1 MNDWDKILD
10 DFARKCKGGAPDM
23 TNPRHLALLRESLI
37 KFGWKEFATNEFIGN
52 LREGKEIV
60 TEEGWYWDDMSDA
73 AQAAYIKKHGQA
85 PTRRGSGGDEKGGKK
100 KDKKDEKGGKVVA
113 STEVKEEGKVVEM
126 EETEEGLLQEKF
138 EEPIAKP
145 EKENESLRADYKEPR
160 PEPLEL
166 TIGHEEDGTPIIVTV
181 STNPIDENDLAQVFP
196 PGTPKKYI
204 QLITRMLNAK
214 ADSKDSKKP
223 AMLNFIEGSGA
234 GIMPAQGAEV
244 MTMAAST
251 MDDDQFKAFM
261 SVINQHNSNLA
272 DKAETQKAEIA
283 TKEKTIESQRA
294 ELEKELSKKPK
305 DKDKIKSL
313 KDNIKNLRKEL
324 SPLKKEVKKLSKENQ
339 PIFDND
345 WLQSISGARGVIRD
359 FADESGTEVSHCA
372 WDLREDVTNMGF
384 NYDSKGFSTDV
395 FVRTDDG
402 RIIQVSLKKDT
413 NVNLAQPSVGF
424 TTPASVK
431 LVSKKK
437 QKQHEKNKEKMKKM
451 GGLPPK
457 SKSKERAEYERLE
470 KENYDIESEGLE
482 KLFENHPNANPR
494 VAQKKQL
501 KLCNEAIEKI
511 DETEKKTIQ
520 NVTDKDVE
528 DIINNNKQSFDGY
541 PPEYVKDVVNV
552 FKGMTPPINDAT
564 LRAALKAAGM
574 KTNTKATEKAK
585 NAINRILARKNPESA
600 VAKRHQ
606 KVEADIRQNDVD
618 LQEGYLKACV
628 DSPEMKAEVMNLIR
642 SKFPVKSLLDGEEK
656 IALGGLAGDKDI
668 ISDIFD
674 EDDYDK
680 IESNLEVEEDPVTGK
695 QFLVYKVKGGGAP
708 IRVAEVVIRNKG
720 IGYNNMESSTFE
732 LKLSDQMKWHLY
744 CANINKHGE
753 NKVNGRISDAE
764 KKTQENL
771 SSEKRFGP
779 CLSKE
784 KKE

>member
-1 MNDWDKILD
+1 MINWDKILK
-10 DFARKCKGGAPDM
+10 DFAYKCKGGAPDFI
-23 TNPRHLALLRESLI
+23 NSDHLNLLRESLL
-37 KFGWKEFATNEFIGN
+37 KFGWKEFATNEFLGN
-52 LREGKEIV
+52 LREGEDKDYK
-60 TEEGWYWDDMSDA
+60 G
-73 AQAAYIKKHGQA
+73 KG
-85 PTRRGSGGDEKGGKK
+85 TRTGKPGEYKYDYSEPSSERGGKK
-100 KDKKDEKGGKVVA
+100 KDKKDEKSGKVVA
-113 STEVKEEGKVVEM
+113 SAEVKDEGKVVEM

-160 PEPLEL
+160 PKPLEL
-166 TIGHEEDGTPIIVTV
+166 MVNGKKVTV
-181 STNPIDENDLAQVFP
+181 NTNPIDENDLAQVFP

-437 QKQHEKNKEKMKKM
+437 QKQHENNKKKMKKM

-574 KTNTKATEKAK
+574 KATTRSTEKAK

-753 NKVNGRISDAE
+753 NKVNERISDTE
-764 KKTQENL
+764 EKTQKKL
-771 SSEKRFGP
+771 SSPDRFGP
-779 CLSKE
+779 CPPKG
-784 KKE
+784 KK

>member
-1 MNDWDKILD
+1 MKNWDKILK

-23 TNPRHLALLRESLI
+23 TNPRHLALLRESLL

-52 LREGKEIV
+52 LREGEEIV
-60 TEEGWYWDDMSDA
+60 TEGGWYWDDMSDA

-160 PEPLEL
+160 PKPLEL
-166 TIGHEEDGTPIIVTV
+166 MVNGKKVTV
-181 STNPIDENDLAQVFP
+181 NTNPIDENDLAQVFP

-261 SVINQHNSNLA
+261 SVINQQNSNLV
-272 DKAETQKAEIA
+272 DLAETQKAEIA
-283 TKEKTIESQRA
+283 TKEKSIVSQRA

-324 SPLKKEVKKLSKENQ
+324 SPLKKEVKELSKENQ
-339 PIFDND
+339 PIFDSG

-457 SKSKERAEYERLE
+457 SKEKERAEYERLK

-482 KLFENHPNANPR
+482 KLFEKYPKANPR
-494 VAQKKQL
+494 KAQKKQL
-501 KLCNEAIEKI
+501 ELCNTVVEKFE
-511 DETEKKTIQ
+511 DEKVVIQ
-520 NVTDKDVE
+520 SVTDKDVV
-528 DIINNNKQSFDGY
+528 DIVNNNKQAFDGY

-600 VAKRHQ
+600 VSKRHQ
-606 KVEADIRQNDVD
+606 KVEADIRQNDED
-618 LQEGYLKACV
+618 LQDGYLKACV

-764 KKTQENL
+764 KKTQKTL
-771 SSEKRFGP
+771 SSTDRFGP
-779 CLSKE
+779 CPPKG
-784 KKE
+784 KK

>member
-1 MNDWDKILD
+1 MINWDKILK
-10 DFARKCKGGAPDM
+10 DFAYKCKGGAPDFI
-23 TNPRHLALLRESLI
+23 NSDHLNLLRESLL
-37 KFGWKEFATNEFIGN
+37 KFGWKEFATNEFLGN
-52 LREGKEIV
+52 LREGEDKDYK
-60 TEEGWYWDDMSDA
+60 G
-73 AQAAYIKKHGQA
+73 KG
-85 PTRRGSGGDEKGGKK
+85 TRTGKPGEYKYDYSEPSSERGGKK

-113 STEVKEEGKVVEM
+113 SAEVKDEGKVVEM

-160 PEPLEL
+160 PKPLEL
-166 TIGHEEDGTPIIVTV
+166 MVNGKKVTV
-181 STNPIDENDLAQVFP
+181 NTNPIDENDLAQVFP

-437 QKQHEKNKEKMKKM
+437 QKQHENNKKKMKKM

-574 KTNTKATEKAK
+574 KATTRSTEKAK
-585 NAINRILARKNPESA
+585 NAINRILARKNPESV

-753 NKVNGRISDAE
+753 NKVNERISDTE
-764 KKTQENL
+764 EKTQKKL
-771 SSEKRFGP
+771 SSPDRFGP
-779 CLSKE
+779 CPPKG
-784 KKE
+784 KK

>member
-1 MNDWDKILD
+1 MINWDKILK
-10 DFARKCKGGAPDM
+10 DFAYKCKGGAPDFI
-23 TNPRHLALLRESLI
+23 NSDHLNLLRESLL
-37 KFGWKEFATNEFIGN
+37 KFGWKEFATNEFLGN
-52 LREGKEIV
+52 LREGEDKDYK
-60 TEEGWYWDDMSDA
+60 G
-73 AQAAYIKKHGQA
+73 KG
-85 PTRRGSGGDEKGGKK
+85 TRTGKPGEYKYDYSEPSSERGGKK
-100 KDKKDEKGGKVVA
+100 KDKKDEKSGKVVA
-113 STEVKEEGKVVEM
+113 SAEVKDEGKVVEM

-160 PEPLEL
+160 PKPLEL
-166 TIGHEEDGTPIIVTV
+166 MVNGKKVTV
-181 STNPIDENDLAQVFP
+181 NTNPIDENDLAQVFP

-437 QKQHEKNKEKMKKM
+437 QKQHENNKKKMKKM

-574 KTNTKATEKAK
+574 KATTRSTEKAK
-585 NAINRILARKNPESA
+585 NAINRILARKNPESV

-753 NKVNGRISDAE
+753 NKVNERISDTE
-764 KKTQENL
+764 EKTQKKL
-771 SSEKRFGP
+771 SSPDRFGP
-779 CLSKE
+779 CPPKG
-784 KKE
+784 KK

>member
-1 MNDWDKILD
+1 MKNWDKILD

-23 TNPRHLALLRESLI
+23 ANPRHLALLRESLL

-52 LREGKEIV
+52 LREGEEIV
-60 TEEGWYWDDMSDA
+60 TEGGWYWDDMSDA

-85 PTRRGSGGDEKGGKK
+85 PTRRGSGGDKKGGKK
-100 KDKKDEKGGKVVA
+100 KDKKYEKGGKVVA
-113 STEVKEEGKVVEM
+113 SAEVKEEGKVVEM
-126 EETEEGLLQEKF
+126 EETDAGLLQEKF

-160 PEPLEL
+160 PKPLEL
-166 TIGHEEDGTPIIVTV
+166 MVNGKKVTV
-181 STNPIDENDLAQVFP
+181 NTNPIDENDLAQVFP

-214 ADSKDSKKP
+214 SDPKDSKKP

-261 SVINQHNSNLA
+261 SVINQQNSNLV
-272 DKAETQKAEIA
+272 DLAETQKAEIA
-283 TKEKTIESQRA
+283 TKEKSIVSQRA

-305 DKDKIKSL
+305 DKNKIKSL
-313 KDNIKNLRKEL
+313 KDNIKNLRSELRPLKREVKEL
-324 SPLKKEVKKLSKENQ
+324 SNENQ
-339 PIFDND
+339 PIFDSG

-457 SKSKERAEYERLE
+457 SKKKERAEYERLK
-470 KENYDIESEGLE
+470 KENYDIESDGLE
-482 KLFENHPNANPR
+482 KLFEKYPKANPR
-494 VAQKKQL
+494 KAQKKQL
-501 KLCNEAIEKI
+501 ELCNTVVEKFE
-511 DETEKKTIQ
+511 DEKVVIQ
-520 NVTDKDVE
+520 SVTDKDVV
-528 DIINNNKQSFDGY
+528 DIVNNNKQAFDGY

-606 KVEADIRQNDVD
+606 KVEADIRQNDED
-618 LQEGYLKACV
+618 LQDGYLKACV
-628 DSPEMKAEVMNLIR
+628 DSDVMKAEVMNLIR

-753 NKVNGRISDAE
+753 NKVNERISDTE
-764 KKTQENL
+764 EKTQKKL
-771 SSEKRFGP
+771 SSPDRFGP
-779 CLSKE
+779 CPPKG
-784 KKE
+784 KK

>member
-1 MNDWDKILD
+1 MINWDKILD

-23 TNPRHLALLRESLI
+23 TNSRHLALLRESLL
-37 KFGWKEFATNEFIGN
+37 KFGWKEFATNEFLGN
-52 LREGKEIV
+52 LREGEDKDYK
-60 TEEGWYWDDMSDA
+60 G
-73 AQAAYIKKHGQA
+73 KG
-85 PTRRGSGGDEKGGKK
+85 TRTGKPGEYKYDYSEPSSERGGKK

-113 STEVKEEGKVVEM
+113 SAEVKDEGKVVEM

-160 PEPLEL
+160 PKPLEL
-166 TIGHEEDGTPIIVTV
+166 MVNGKKVTV
-181 STNPIDENDLAQVFP
+181 NTNPIDENDLAQVFP

-437 QKQHEKNKEKMKKM
+437 QKQHENNKKKMKKM

-574 KTNTKATEKAK
+574 KATTRSTEKAK
-585 NAINRILARKNPESA
+585 NAINRILARKNPESV

-753 NKVNGRISDAE
+753 NKVNERISDTE
-764 KKTQENL
+764 EKTQKKL
-771 SSEKRFGP
+771 SSPDRFGP
-779 CLSKE
+779 CPPKG
-784 KKE
+784 KK